1 MQKRKPM
8 IKTHTEINFDETEIK
23 GIMAIC
29 PVCGQKIGEIR
40 YLKGIVMLR
49 VKCRRCKHYIDI
61 NATGNGE

>member
-1 MQKRKPM
+1 M
-8 IKTHTEINFDETEIK
+8 IKIHTEINFDETEIKEIK

-49 VKCRRCKHYIDI
+49 AKCRRCKHYIGI